1 MYMGDPL
8 QIVYGL
14 FDTGSSLSWFKC
26 NQPIERLEGYD
37 YFNQTQSASYRIISC
52 TDEQR
57 CDIEKGYP
65 YIKGCDDDTQGCKFD
80 ITYED
85 EDWTTGHLS
94 TDHTTFRIG
103 YFMTLAQF
111 RFGCSYLDTTKLPG
125 IIDDPKFSYC
135 ISSDLSQI
143 NVVLFGPEARIQGQP
158 VKMLR
163 NTNSDFY
170 YIEVLAIG
178 VNNERLDVPPS
189 VFQMSKSGTRGFIID
204 SGTASTWLTS
214 EAYDTM
220 MKKMVQLFGP
230 PVQYTINGTQ
240 QFEICY
246 ESGKFVDGRPPVI
259 GFEFENYLLEIKES
273 NMWYKIPSSTLQ
285 CLSILNGQNDTISM
299 LGSNQLLDVN
309 VGHDPNKGL
318 LYFDDTIKCP
328 NPFVFLK

>member
-1 MYMGDPL
+1 MVQM
-8 QIVYGL
+8 Q
-14 FDTGSSLSWFKC
+14 SAK
-26 NQPIERLEGYD
+26 RLAGYD

-52 TDEQR
+52 TDQQK

-65 YIKGCDDDTQGCKFD
+65 YIKGCDDDTEGCKFD

-85 EDWTTGHLS
+85 GDWTTGYLS
-94 TDHTTFRIG
+94 MDYTTFRIG
-103 YFMTLAQF
+103 YVKTLVQF
-111 RFGCSYLDTTKLPG
+111 RFGCSYLDTAKLPG
-125 IIDDPKFSYC
+125 IIGGDNNEDSLPRQLYADDPKFSYC

-163 NTNSDFY
+163 NINSDFY
-170 YIEVLAIG
+170 FIELLGVT
-178 VNNERLDVPPS
+178 VNNEEIDVAAS
-189 VFQMSKSGTRGFIID
+189 VFQMSEYGTRGFIVD
-204 SGTASTWLTS
+204 SGTPSTWLTS
-214 EAYDTM
+214 EAYDAM

-230 PVQYTINGTQ
+230 PVQYTINGTEH
-240 QFEICY
+240 FEICY
-246 ESGKFVDGRPPVI
+246 DSGKFVDGRPPVI

-285 CLSILNGQNDTISM
+285 CLIILNGQNDTVSM

-318 LYFDDTIKCP
+318 FYFDDKIKCP
-328 NPFVFLK
+328 NP